1 MGFFIKN
8 NNKTVYQW
16 RTGVEPSQ
24 IEKQKETHYY
34 DFGNDNNIETND
46 EIDFN
51 IDFGTGGSINLET
64 NQETEVYILYISLIL
79 VI

>member
-1 MGFFIKN
+1 LGFFIKN

-24 IEKQKETHYY
+24 IVKQKETQYY
-34 DFGNDNNIETND
+34 DFGNDKPETND

-51 IDFGTGGSINLET
+51 IDFGTGSINLET
-64 NQETEVYILYISLIL
+64 NQETEVYIL
-79 VI
+79 